1 MERIL
6 CAAIW
11 YNDGKKHVH
20 QPINIETGFVICG
33 RRHHN
38 CIGIADIFGLKI
50 TRKDVQGFL
59 TSKDRFVDRKEAVP
73 IARSADQII
82 EPHLQKSIDDEILFS
97 EDLY

>member
-38 CIGIADIFGLKI
+38 CIGIADIFGLKPPERTFKDFSQVKTI
-50 TRKDVQGFL
+50 LLIGKKPYLLPEVLTR
-59 TSKDRFVDRKEAVP
+59 
-73 IARSADQII
+73 
-82 EPHLQKSIDDEILFS
+82 
-97 EDLY
+97 